1 MWFVLYFCVGFFLQ
15 FSKEDLESD
24 NASRISLTFVY
35 LYDLQSQLRVC
46 QGETQSQRNSFSSLS
61 QSHRSPGT
69 QARQEARALLPDQWL
84 ISPPSLWGGTACLWI
99 QNPGPRKQRKLN
111 PSFCRKKKSSMS
123 SHLHLLLLPL
133 CEKLITE
140 CFIIFHGDMLQRK
153 SRLGIE
159 YCGGD
164 GGWGA
169 GCVS

>member
-1 MWFVLYFCVGFFLQ
+1 MTTPPGFHLPLFTFMISRASWESVKGRPKARETPFLLCLNHIVLQGHKLVKKQELCCQISGWFHLPLCGEGLRICESRIQ
-15 FSKEDLESD
+15 DLESRE
-24 NASRISLTFVY
+24 S
-35 LYDLQSQLRVC
+35 
-46 QGETQSQRNSFSSLS
+46 
-61 QSHRSPGT
+61 
-69 QARQEARALLPDQWL
+69 
-84 ISPPSLWGGTACLWI
+84 WI
-99 QNPGPRKQRKLN
+99 HP
-111 PSFCRKKKSSMS
+111 FAEKKKSSMS